1 MIAGSR
7 ESQLAMAQTEE
18 FRERLEK
25 ITGEKCEIKGITS
38 SGDKDTETALTA
50 MGGTGVFV
58 KELEEALLRGEI
70 DCAVSSLKDI
80 PINMDPRFTVAAI
93 LPRGDVRDA
102 LVPASLQ
109 DLQCGAIIGT
119 SSARRE
125 MLLRA
130 TKPSLRVKSI
140 RGNMNTRLD
149 KLNNGEYT
157 AVILA
162 KAGLDRLG
170 IDRNVHPIDKHVFVP
185 AAGQGAIAVECR
197 KDDAKTIELLK
208 KIDDAKTRAE
218 VEFEGKILELMGAGC
233 SSPVGINAELDGD
246 TMKLIAVSFIDIVPV
261 RISAEFPASEAM
273 SHAQEIADRLM
284 KRA

>member
-38 SGDKDTETALTA
+38 SGDMDTETALTA

-80 PINMDPRFTVAAI
+80 PISMDPRFTVAAI

-130 TKPSLRVKSI
+130 TKPSLRVKPI

-246 TMKLIAVSFIDIVPV
+246 TMKLIAVSFIDIVPARV
-261 RISAEFPASEAM
+261 TAEFPASEAM